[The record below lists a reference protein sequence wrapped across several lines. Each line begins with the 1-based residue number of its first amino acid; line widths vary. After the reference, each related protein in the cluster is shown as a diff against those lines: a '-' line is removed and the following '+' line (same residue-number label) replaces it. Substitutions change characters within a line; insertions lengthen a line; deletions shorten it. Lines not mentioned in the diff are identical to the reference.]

1 MTRGN
6 LHFWLNHRILAY
18 FAVDLYEAWM
28 TTELKGTDTYF
39 LPFNQGSNGAG
50 NDGGAGNPQAEN
62 DNYVTSYIWENVLQK
77 DSLLDII
84 QKFISFEVKN

>member
-1 MTRGN
+1 MDDHG
-6 LHFWLNHRILAY
+6 I
-18 FAVDLYEAWM
+18 
-28 TTELKGTDTYF
+28 KGTDTYF

-50 NDGGAGNPQAEN
+50 NDGGAGNPQAED

-84 QKFISFEVKN
+84 QKFISFEVKTEKKDGKNVTKKRLISLDFISWM